1 MNNTTESGP
10 QRSSQPPTHVR
21 MRLQPDPLVVERPAW
36 QNVDLATVL
45 ERTKTNWRFGLWIF
59 AAGCLITAVAVML
72 RKPLYRS
79 EATIAYRE
87 GIQNNYVGQEGP
99 DPLRTLASRLRETL
113 LARPNLAPI
122 VDEFQLYPS
131 KMERG
136 GHVAA
141 VDELRLH
148 IQFRTRSPDT
158 FVISFES
165 TNQDLVAP
173 VTERLANVLV
183 EELARSGTSQAKI
196 TAEFLG
202 NERLRFEDQ
211 LQAREKE
218 LAVFLAEHPE
228 FAQEA
233 RPGASILA
241 AEREAGPDLG
251 LAALERQLPRLRGS
265 LEHPRSTGRVV
276 DPKLEAAKTQA
287 EQELRAAQQN
297 LTEQSSRFTAL
308 HPDVQA
314 ASRRAEAA
322 RAQLAQAEAAI
333 AAAPALPGSE
343 KTTAATEAQLKQL
356 QGEIAARKSQ
366 LRSEKAAKKASSSQ
380 TVERIVAAETDHA
393 RLTREVA
400 DARARVEAIDINL
413 ATARMAESSKASGYG
428 ARIEVI
434 DPAYRPPTP
443 FSMQRSYMVLMG
455 LGASLL
461 LGLGLAASRGVL
473 LDQRIY
479 HAADVVRLPVPVLA
493 VVPRSTPSQRSI
505 LPSPP
510 VRSPPR
516 LTRTLQGVGEFR
528 DPRDDGNGFVGRAI
542 RKLALPSKE

>member
-10 QRSSQPPTHVR
+10 QRNSEPPTHVR
-21 MRLQPDPLVVERPAW
+21 VRLQPEPLVVERPAW
-36 QNVDLATVL
+36 QAVDLATII
-45 ERTKTNWRFGLWIF
+45 ERTKTNWRFGLWVF
-59 AAGCLITAVAVML
+59 AIGCLITAVVVLL

-99 DPLRTLASRLRETL
+99 DPLKTLASRLRETL
-113 LARPNLAPI
+113 LARPNLIPI
-122 VDEFQLYPS
+122 IDEFKLYPS

-173 VTERLANVLV
+173 VTERLASVLV
-183 EELARSGTSQAKI
+183 EELARSGKSQARI
-196 TAEFLG
+196 TADFLG
-202 NERLRFEDQ
+202 NERLRLEDQ
-211 LQAREKE
+211 LQSREKE
-218 LAVFLAEHPE
+218 LAMFLADHPE

-233 RPGASILA
+233 KPGASILA

-251 LAALERQLPRLRGS
+251 LAALERQLPRLRSS
-265 LEHPRSTGRVV
+265 LERPRTGRVV

-297 LTEQSSRFTAL
+297 LTDQSSRFTAL

-314 ASRRAEAA
+314 ASRRVNAA

-333 AAAPALPGSE
+333 AAAPAQPGGE
-343 KTTAATEAQLKQL
+343 QAATEAQLKQL
-356 QGEIAARKSQ
+356 QSEIAARKSQ
-366 LRSEKAAKKASSSQ
+366 LRTEKAAKKASSSQ

-400 DARARVEAIDINL
+400 DAKARVEAIDINL
-413 ATARMAESSKASGYG
+413 ATARMAESSKANGYG

-443 FSMQRSYMVLMG
+443 SSMRRIYMVLMG

-461 LGLGLAASRGVL
+461 LGVGLAASRGVL

-493 VVPRSTPSQRSI
+493 VVPKPTPTQTAIVPR
-505 LPSPP
+505 PP
-510 VRSPPR
+510 VRSPAR

-528 DPRDDGNGFVGRAI
+528 DPHGDDNGFVGRTI
-542 RKLALPSKE
+542 RKLALPAKE

>member
-1 MNNTTESGP
+1 MNRTTESGP
-10 QRSSQPPTHVR
+10 QRSSEPPTHVR
-21 MRLQPDPLVVERPAW
+21 MRLQPDPVAVERPAAW
-36 QNVDLATVL
+36 QTVDLATVL
-45 ERTKTNWRFGLWIF
+45 ERTKSNWRFGLWIF
-59 AAGCLITAVAVML
+59 ATGCLITAVVVML
-72 RKPLYRS
+72 AKPLYRS
-79 EATIAYRE
+79 EVTIAYRE

-113 LARPNLAPI
+113 LARPNLIPI

-141 VDELRLH
+141 VDELRTH

-173 VTERLANVLV
+173 VTERLASVLV

-202 NERLRFEDQ
+202 NERLRFEEQ

-218 LAVFLAEHPE
+218 LAIFLAEHPE

-251 LAALERQLPRLRGS
+251 LSALERQLPRLRGS
-265 LEHPRSTGRVV
+265 LERPSTGRAV
-276 DPKLEAAKTQA
+276 DPKLDAAKAQA

-297 LTEQSSRFTAL
+297 LTEQSSRFTPL

-314 ASRRAEAA
+314 AARRVEAA
-322 RAQLAQAEAAI
+322 RAQLAQAESTI
-333 AAAPALPGSE
+333 ATAPAQSGSE
-343 KTTAATEAQLKQL
+343 QTTAATEAQLRQL

-380 TVERIVAAETDHA
+380 TIERIVAAETDHA

-400 DARARVEAIDINL
+400 DAKARVEAIDINL

-443 FSMQRSYMVLMG
+443 FSMRRGYMVLMG
-455 LGASLL
+455 LGASIL

-493 VVPRSTPSQRSI
+493 VVPRSTPSQTAI
-505 LPSPP
+505 VPSPP

-528 DPRDDGNGFVGRAI
+528 DPHDNGNGFVGRAM